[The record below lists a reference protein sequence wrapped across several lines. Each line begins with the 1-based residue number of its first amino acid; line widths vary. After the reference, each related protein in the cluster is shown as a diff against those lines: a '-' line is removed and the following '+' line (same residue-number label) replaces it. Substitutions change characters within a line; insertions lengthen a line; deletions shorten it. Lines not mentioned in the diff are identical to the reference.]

1 MPGSDPVFRLGSDP
15 GRVMILLL
23 RLIGITC
30 LGAGLWMNGAMRRG
44 LAGDDVAAWR
54 YFSPMLVLI
63 TLGLVLLGFAPR
75 LWDTVRRLCGFS
87 NRPPER

>member
-1 MPGSDPVFRLGSDP
+1 
-15 GRVMILLL
+15 MILVL
-23 RLIGITC
+23 RLVGIIC

-54 YFSPMLVLI
+54 YFSPVLVLV

-75 LWDTVRRLCGFS
+75 LWNTVRRLFGFPS
-87 NRPPER
+87 RPPQR